1 MEKSSD
7 SIVEMNNINIVQ
19 PIRTQIIHI
28 RSKDADQLTPGFN
41 TNFVVNMKTALST
54 SSSEEVHISLMSVE
68 IPYSFYNISSD
79 LENNVLKYT
88 SGGVLYVLSFGNR
101 DFDVFQLID
110 FMNDSNNH
118 ISTVFTT
125 TYDVQTNKISM
136 LNKSGATI
144 VINWSQSN
152 VNKELGYLVD
162 EDDESVADGAV
173 SVSRFVV
180 NLATIHSLLIKCPN
194 VGSSNVI
201 STKNGNSTILQKI
214 SVDVNSF
221 GIIYLNNQDY
231 RQTTIS
237 QASIIDQLVFTL
249 TDQSD
254 RLLQLNNVNFEF
266 SILFEVYPR
275 YNPEANN
282 QRRMLG
288 GSVNQK
294 NPERQSQFLE
304 RIEPADIDN
313 DSSHPIEDKSQ
324 LEHDTDRTILD
335 NLIQVVE
342 ANAE

>member
-1 MEKSSD
+1 
-7 SIVEMNNINIVQ
+7 MNNINIVQ

-54 SSSEEVHISLMSVE
+54 SSTEEVHISLMSVE

-88 SGGVLYVLSFGNR
+88 SGGTLYVLSFGNR

-152 VNKELGYLVD
+152 VNKEMGYLVD
-162 EDDESVADGAV
+162 EADESVPNGSS

-180 NLATIHSLLIKCPN
+180 NLATIHSILIKCPS

-201 STKNGNSTILQKI
+201 STRSGNSTILQKV

-221 GIIYLNNQDY
+221 GIIYMNMSDF

-237 QASIIDQLVFTL
+237 QASVIDQMIFSL
-249 TDQSD
+249 TDQND
-254 RLLQLNNVNFEF
+254 RLLQMNNCNFEF
-266 SILFEVYPR
+266 SILFEVFPKYDPQ
-275 YNPEANN
+275 ANN
-282 QRRMLG
+282 RRMLG
-288 GSVNQK
+288 GSVSQR
-294 NPERQSQFLE
+294 NPDRQQPFIERV
-304 RIEPADIDN
+304 EPAPEISD
-313 DSSHPIEDKSQ
+313 DSSHPVDGKSQ
-324 LEHDTDRTILD
+324 IEHDVDRTILD
-335 NLIQVVE
+335 SLIQVVE
-342 ANAE
+342 GNE

>member
-1 MEKSSD
+1 
-7 SIVEMNNINIVQ
+7 MNNINIVQ

-28 RSKDADQLTPGFN
+28 RSKDADQLTPNFN

-54 SSSEEVHISLMSVE
+54 TSAEEVHISLMSVE
-68 IPYSFYNISSD
+68 IPYAFYNISND
-79 LENNVLKYT
+79 LENNSLKYT
-88 SGGVLYVLSFGNR
+88 YDGTLYNLSFGNK
-101 DFDVFQLID
+101 DYDVFQLID

-125 TYDVQTNKISM
+125 TYDTQENKVSM
-136 LNKSGATI
+136 LNKSGQTI

-152 VNKELGYLVD
+152 INKELGYLVD
-162 EDDESVADGAV
+162 EADETVTNGAV

-180 NLATIHSLLIKCPN
+180 NLATIHSILIKCPN

-201 STKNGNSTILQKI
+201 STRSGNSTILQKI

-237 QASIIDQLVFTL
+237 QASVIDQLVFTI
-249 TDQSD
+249 TDQNN

-266 SILFEVYPR
+266 SILFEVYPK
-275 YNPEANN
+275 YNPELNS

-288 GSVNQK
+288 GSVNQT
-294 NPERQSQFLE
+294 NPDRQSQFIE
-304 RIEPADIDN
+304 RIEPEDVSG
-313 DSSHPIEDKSQ
+313 DSSHPIDGKSQ
-324 LEHDTDRTILD
+324 VEHDTDRTILD

-342 ANAE
+342 ANAD